1 MIIEKT
7 LKPIKIKT
15 MVRMRQ
21 SQSMTMSTMLTISS
35 YLQMIKSKT
44 KMQSEE
50 P

>member
-1 MIIEKT
+1 MITEKT
-7 LKPIKIKT
+7 LKPIKTRI
-15 MVRMRQ
+15 MERMRQ
-21 SQSMTMSTMLTISS
+21 IRLMTMSIMLMISS